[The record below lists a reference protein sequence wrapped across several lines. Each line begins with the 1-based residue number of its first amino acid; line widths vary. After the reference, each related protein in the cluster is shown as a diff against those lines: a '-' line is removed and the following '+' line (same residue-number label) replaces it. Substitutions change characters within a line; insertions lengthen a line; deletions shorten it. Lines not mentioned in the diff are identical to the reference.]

1 MAPQT
6 GTAGDDHPLRTLGRR
21 IYQALVPGPGDG
33 YDAERGQ
40 AVSRVVMVPLID
52 TYMVTALFVSG
63 QEMSTVALW
72 MLAYSVFYIPI
83 SWMVLY
89 WIIKRPGYNFP
100 RRVFTIVNDYAA
112 MIFAMSS
119 GGAIT
124 LPVYALVLWVT
135 VGNGLRYGPRYLVAA
150 MFVALISIAISIS
163 FNEYL
168 QDNPFVVL
176 TLMLTTVLVPA
187 YIYGLL
193 ARLRHAY
200 DLALEANLAKSRFLA
215 QASHDLRQ
223 PIHAISLY
231 TAWLRDARLGR
242 EQRQVVEKI
251 ERSLHSVSGLFRS
264 LLDISTLDSGNVM
277 PNRQPVAIGLLIK
290 DIVRQNEQAAQ
301 WAKVTLRAAPTGLYV
316 DSDEVLLTTMIQNL
330 VTNALKYAP
339 GKPVLVGC
347 RRKGGKLTVA
357 VYDQGEGI
365 SEEHLPH
372 LFEEFYRVRER
383 GDRDIEGVG
392 LGLPIVR
399 RLGQLLD
406 LRVALQSVQGK
417 GTTALIEGL
426 QIVKPPQTLPK
437 APAKSLPSI
446 TAGLR
451 VLLVEDDEDVLSA
464 TAALLKK
471 WGCDVQA
478 ESITPSRIGECD
490 VLITDYDL
498 GQKQTGSDCIALV
511 RGMTRRDTPAIVMTG
526 HDETRVRADI
536 NDPAIPILSKPVRPA
551 ELRSTLTTLM
561 LKARDDGDFL

>member
-1 MAPQT
+1 MVAATRNPHRSL
-6 GTAGDDHPLRTLGRR
+6 GTLL
-21 IYQALVPGPGDG
+21 YEALIAKPGEGSDV
-33 YDAERGQ
+33 ERGQ
-40 AVSRVVMVPLID
+40 ALSRVIMVPIID
-52 TYMVTALFVSG
+52 TYIVIALFLSG
-63 QEMSTVALW
+63 KEMSTVAWW
-72 MLAYSVFYIPI
+72 MLAYSVFYIPV
-83 SWMVLY
+83 SWAILY
-89 WIIKRPGYNFP
+89 WTIKRPGYNFP

-150 MFVALISIAISIS
+150 TIVALISIATCLS
-163 FNEYL
+163 FNAYL
-168 QDNPFVVL
+168 RENPFLVL

-193 ARLRHAY
+193 ARLRQAY

-251 ERSLHSVSGLFRS
+251 DRSLHSVSGLFRS

-277 PNRQPVAIGLLIK
+277 PKRGPVAIGALIK

-301 WAKVTLRAAPTGLYV
+301 WAKVSLRAAPTDFYV
-316 DSDEVLLTTMIQNL
+316 DSDEILLTTMIQNL

-347 RRKGGKLTVA
+347 RRKGGRLTVA

-365 SEEHLPH
+365 AEEHLPH
-372 LFEEFYRVRER
+372 VFEEFYRVRER

-399 RLGQLLD
+399 RLGQLLE
-406 LRVALQSVQGK
+406 LHVCLKSVQGR
-417 GTTALIEGL
+417 GTAALIEGL
-426 QIVKPPQTLPK
+426 PIVEAPPIVLSEQPRLLPT
-437 APAKSLPSI
+437 I
-446 TAGLR
+446 TVGLR

-464 TAALLKK
+464 TAALLAR

-478 ESITPSRIGECD
+478 EAITPTKIGACD

-511 RGMTRRDTPAIVMTG
+511 RGLTRREVPAIVMTG

-561 LKARDDGDFL
+561 LKARESDDSL